1 LFSNTNGFVSSNFTA
16 YWRQSLLIPVKT
28 RVYFSIMIKTL
39 RHLLS
44 ILLLPFM
51 VVIVVPLWLFNSFAG
66 VDTRWAAMT
75 PLAWTGYI
83 AGALFAWIG
92 FTLFVW
98 CVNLFALVGQGTL
111 APWDPTQ
118 KLVVSGPYRH
128 TRNPMI
134 SAVVFM
140 LIGQALFWGSW
151 VIGSWA
157 GIFILINHTYFIL
170 SEEPG
175 LEKRFGESY
184 LNYKANVPRWIPRLR
199 PWMG

>member
-1 LFSNTNGFVSSNFTA
+1 ML
-16 YWRQSLLIPVKT
+16 
-28 RVYFSIMIKTL
+28 KTL
-39 RHLLS
+39 RHFFA

-51 VVIVVPLWLFNSFAG
+51 AVIVVPLWLFNSF
-66 VDTRWAAMT
+66 VNYDTRWTEMT
-75 PLAWTGYI
+75 PTAWTGYI
-83 AGALFAWIG
+83 AGALFVWIG

-98 CVNLFALVGQGTL
+98 CVNLFAIIGQGTL

-128 TRNPMI
+128 VRNPMI
-134 SAVVFM
+134 SAVAMM

-151 VIGSWA
+151 VIGLWA
-157 GIFILINHTYFIL
+157 VIFIIINTVYFIF

-184 LNYKANVPRWIPRLR
+184 LNYKANVPRWIPRLM
-199 PWMG
+199 PWID

>member
-1 LFSNTNGFVSSNFTA
+1 
-16 YWRQSLLIPVKT
+16 
-28 RVYFSIMIKTL
+28 MIKTL
-39 RHLLS
+39 RHILA

-51 VVIVVPLWLFNSFAG
+51 VVIVVPLWLFNSFASS
-66 VDTRWAAMT
+66 DTRWSAMT
-75 PLAWTGYI
+75 PAAWTGYI
-83 AGALFAWIG
+83 AGAVFVWIG

-98 CVNLFALVGQGTL
+98 CVNLFAMVGQGTL

-134 SAVVFM
+134 SAVAFM

-151 VIGSWA
+151 VIGLWA
-157 GIFILINHTYFIL
+157 GIFILINHTYFIFL
-170 SEEPG
+170 EEPG
-175 LEKRFGESY
+175 LENRFGESY